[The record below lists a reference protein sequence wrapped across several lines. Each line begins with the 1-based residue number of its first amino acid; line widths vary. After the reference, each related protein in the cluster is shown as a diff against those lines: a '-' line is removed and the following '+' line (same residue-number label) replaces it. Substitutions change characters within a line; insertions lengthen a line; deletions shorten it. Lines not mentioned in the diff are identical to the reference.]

1 MSKLKII
8 KQNLTTAN
16 NLGLESK
23 AQFFSLFNDSD
34 DLCKLHAAAKKMD
47 ARVQI
52 IGAGTNTIF
61 PRAFNKLVIK
71 SSNKSISE
79 KRVKKDIYVSAG
91 AALIWDDLLIL
102 CGKKYCGLANMAG
115 IPGTVGAAPVQNIGA
130 YGVELSDLLEEVL
143 CFDLETQKEVVLSTS
158 DCRFNY
164 RSSIFQSNPHLII
177 LQVTLKLSSE
187 FKPLTTYKD
196 LENTNPT
203 DEANFV
209 EIVREI
215 RDAKLPNPKDFPN
228 IGSFFKNPIM
238 SDKDFQNNDK
248 LQNLNFQVLDDG
260 SYKLSAAQILEASG
274 LKGAMIG
281 NVGISSKH
289 SLVLICNGLCD
300 ATNVKNF
307 EDLAKKTV
315 HDKFGVI
322 LEREPIY
329 L

>member
-8 KQNLTTAN
+8 KQNLTNAN

-23 AQFFSLFNDSD
+23 AQFFSFFNGSD
-34 DLCKLHAAAKKMD
+34 DLRKLHAETKTMD
-47 ARVQI
+47 AHVQI

-61 PRAFNKLVIK
+61 PRVFNKLVIK
-71 SSNKSISE
+71 SSDKS
-79 KRVKKDIYVSAG
+79 
-91 AALIWDDLLIL
+91 
-102 CGKKYCGLANMAG
+102 

-143 CFDLETQKEVVLSTS
+143 CFDLKTLKEVVLSAS
-158 DCRFNY
+158 DCGFSY
-164 RSSIFQSNPHLII
+164 RSSVFQSNPHLII

-196 LENTNPT
+196 LENTNPA

-209 EIVREI
+209 QIVREI
-215 RDAKLPNPKDFPN
+215 RDAKLPNPTDFPN

-238 SDKDFQNNDK
+238 SDKDFHSNDK
-248 LQNLNFQVLDDG
+248 LQSLNFQVLDDG
-260 SYKLSAAQILEASG
+260 NYKLSAAQILEASG

-281 NVGISSKH
+281 NVGMSSKH

-300 ATNVKNF
+300 ASNVKNF

-315 HDKFGVI
+315 HDNFGVI

>member
-1 MSKLKII
+1 
-8 KQNLTTAN
+8 
-16 NLGLESK
+16 
-23 AQFFSLFNDSD
+23 
-34 DLCKLHAAAKKMD
+34 
-47 ARVQI
+47 
-52 IGAGTNTIF
+52 
-61 PRAFNKLVIK
+61 
-71 SSNKSISE
+71 
-79 KRVKKDIYVSAG
+79 
-91 AALIWDDLLIL
+91 
-102 CGKKYCGLANMAG
+102 MAG

-143 CFDLETQKEVVLSTS
+143 CFDLKTQKEVVLSNS
-158 DCRFNY
+158 DCVFSY

-209 EIVREI
+209 QIVREI
-215 RDAKLPNPKDFPN
+215 RDAKLPNPTDFPN

-238 SDKDFQNNDK
+238 SDKDFHSNDK
-248 LQNLNFQVLDDG
+248 LQSLNFQVLDDG
-260 SYKLSAAQILEASG
+260 NYKLSAAQILEASG

-281 NVGISSKH
+281 NVGMSSKH

-300 ATNVKNF
+300 ASNVKNL

-315 HDKFGVI
+315 HDNFGVI